1 MKLFSVFL
9 TGFLLA
15 TTVSAS
21 EPSNSEFELV
31 EIVDGIFVHPGRQVD
46 LDHADR
52 DDSANIGFIV
62 GDDCI
67 AVVDTGGA
75 LRTGRAL
82 LAAIKKRASV
92 PVCYVINTHVHFDH
106 VLGNAAFVHDGVEF
120 VGHENLKDAIAANR
134 EFFAEQFHAELDGAN
149 PDLVIGPTKFVS
161 ESLNIDLGGRRL
173 LVEAHATAHT
183 NADLTVLDENTRTLW
198 TGDLVFIGRLPILDG
213 SLKGWLKWL
222 EKYQGKSLARIVPG
236 HGPVSAQW
244 PGGMEA
250 ERNYLL
256 ALLTDGRKA
265 VADGM
270 YLEDALE
277 TMSRDAASKWTL
289 NERHPRN
296 VSKAYRELEWE

>member
-21 EPSNSEFELV
+21 EPSNGEFELV

-52 DDSANIGFIV
+52 GDSANIGFIV
-62 GDDCI
+62 GDECV

-120 VGHENLKDAIAANR
+120 VGHENLQDAIAANR
-134 EFFAEQFHAELDGAN
+134 EFFAEQFNAELDGAN
-149 PDLVIGPTKFVS
+149 PDLVIGPTKVVS
-161 ESLNIDLGGRRL
+161 ESVNIDLGGRKL